1 MAKKPTTASTD
12 PVAALRE
19 KTAQVGAAI
28 KERDALLG
36 EQLTLERGGVEPDVA
51 GLRTMETL
59 TGVGLLNGVCLPGLQ
74 GGLRLAYILQRRE
87 TLARDIERGRAE
99 EEGLRHDAA
108 PFVGADEL
116 AQWNAAVA
124 EQAKLLQALDRNREK
139 LFAINEAWTKKTGV
153 GGLPMADVVL
163 ADDPRAARVM
173 LEAVQGFAE
182 SAATR
187 GDDDASPMTRANE
200 PWPPVRRY

>member
-1 MAKKPTTASTD
+1 MAKKPTASTD

-19 KTAQVGAAI
+19 KTAQVEAAT
-28 KERDALLG
+28 KERDSLLG

-59 TGVGLLNGVCLPGLQ
+59 TATGLINGVCPPGIQ

-108 PFVGADEL
+108 PLVAADEL

-153 GGLPMADVVL
+153 GGGLPMADVVL

-173 LEAVQGFAE
+173 LEAVQGFAA

-187 GDDDASPMTRANE
+187 GNDDASPMTKANE